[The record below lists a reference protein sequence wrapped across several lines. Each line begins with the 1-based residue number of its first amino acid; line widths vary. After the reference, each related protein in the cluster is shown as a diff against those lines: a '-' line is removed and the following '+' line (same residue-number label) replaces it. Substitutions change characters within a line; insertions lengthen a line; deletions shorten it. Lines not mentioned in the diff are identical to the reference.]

1 MTAKQ
6 QLHQLVDAFSEV
18 EAAEALDIL
27 ASSRQ
32 RDSLTEL
39 LDNAPDDDEPSTP
52 GEEAL
57 VQQAREEIA
66 RGEAISLDELRAEL
80 ELR

>member
-6 QLHQLVDAFSEV
+6 QLHQLVDEFSEV

-27 ASSRQ
+27 ASRRQ

-52 GEEAL
+52 EEEAL